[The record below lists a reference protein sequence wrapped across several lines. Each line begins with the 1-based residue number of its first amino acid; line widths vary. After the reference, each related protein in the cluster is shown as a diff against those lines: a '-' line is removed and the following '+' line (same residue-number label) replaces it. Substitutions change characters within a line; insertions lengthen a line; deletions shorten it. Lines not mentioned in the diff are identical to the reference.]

1 MTAWINDVYNKD
13 IKMQKGQRS
22 ILVSLVQV
30 WEENSFIL
38 TRHCPHKK
46 DTYGCISN
54 FYTYL
59 RKKSNYI
66 AVFLMECLDN

>member
-38 TRHCPHKK
+38 TRHCP
-46 DTYGCISN
+46 
-54 FYTYL
+54 
-59 RKKSNYI
+59 RKKARVAALVI
-66 AVFLMECLDN
+66 FTHI